1 MADVKTLPPGSKIG
15 VIGGGQLG
23 RMLAIAARYMGYRV
37 IVLDPD
43 PDCPAGQVAD
53 EQIVAK
59 YESREAARDLAR
71 RADVVTYEFENVDA
85 EAVEAAEEVG
95 RVLPSS
101 QVLRTSQHRVKE
113 KLAVAGAGFSTAP
126 FMAVSQEADLEAA
139 VRTIGLPGVLKTAT
153 MGYDGKGQA
162 VVHSLAEAQT
172 AYRDMQGHAG
182 GHGPHPRAAG
192 PARGRGGADTGAV
205 ELIYER
211 FVQFTKE
218 LSVICA
224 RDQSGRTVAFPCT
237 ENVHRNGIL
246 DVSIAPARV
255 SAKVADEASAIAA
268 GIAERLDVTGLMAVE
283 MFLTGDGH
291 VLVNELAPRPHNS
304 GHWTIEGCRTSQYE
318 QLVRVLCGLPLG
330 TVEMP
335 RPAVMVN
342 LLGDVWTEAGGAP
355 DFAAALNMP
364 GVSLH
369 IYGKAEARPGRKMGH
384 LTAVAADVE
393 LALAR
398 ALEAREWLTR
408 RV

>member
-1 MADVKTLPPGSKIG
+1 MVEVKTLPPGSKIG

-23 RMLAIAARYMGYRV
+23 RMLAMAARYMGYRV
-37 IVLDPD
+37 IILDPD

-59 YESREAARDLAR
+59 YENRDAARDLAR

-85 EAVEAAEEVG
+85 GAVEGAEEAG

-101 QVLRTSQHRVKE
+101 QVLRTSQHRVRE
-113 KLAVAGAGFSTAP
+113 KSAVTAAGFSTAP
-126 FMAVSQEADLEAA
+126 FMAVSQEADVEAA
-139 VRTIGLPGVLKTAT
+139 VRTVGLPGVLKTAM

-162 VVHSLAEAQT
+162 VVHSLPEAQA
-172 AYRDMQGHAG
+172 AYRELQGRG
-182 GHGPHPRAAG
+182 GGPKPHPRASG
-192 PARGRGGADTGAV
+192 LARGRDNADTGAAG
-205 ELIYER
+205 LIYER
-211 FVQFTKE
+211 FVLFTKE

-224 RDQSGRTVAFPCT
+224 RDQSGRTVTFPCT
-237 ENVHRNGIL
+237 ENIHRKGIL

-255 SAKVADEASAIAA
+255 SAKVADEASAIAS
-268 GIAERLDVTGLMAVE
+268 GIARRLDVTGLLTVE
-283 MFLTGDGH
+283 MFLAADGQ

-330 TVEMP
+330 AVDVA
-335 RPAVMVN
+335 RPTVMVN
-342 LLGDVWTEAGGAP
+342 LLGDAWTEAGGAP
-355 DFAAALNMP
+355 DFAAALNVP

-369 IYGKAEARPGRKMGH
+369 IYGKTEARPGRKMGH
-384 LTAVAADVE
+384 LTAVAVAPD

-398 ALEAREWLTR
+398 ALEARQRFTR
-408 RV
+408 TL

>member
-59 YESREAARDLAR
+59 YGSRDAARDIAR

-85 EAVEAAEEVG
+85 EAVEAAEETG

-139 VRTIGLPGVLKTAT
+139 VRTVGLPGVLKTAM

-162 VVHSLAEAQT
+162 VVHSLVDAQT
-172 AYRDMQGHAG
+172 AYRELQGRSG
-182 GHGPHPRAAG
+182 AA
-192 PARGRGGADTGAV
+192 

-211 FVQFTKE
+211 FVEFTRE

-224 RDQSGRTVAFPCT
+224 RDQSGRTVTFPCT
-237 ENVHRNGIL
+237 ENVHRKGIL
-246 DVSIAPARV
+246 DISIAPARV
-255 SAKVADEASAIAA
+255 SAKVADEAAA
-268 GIAERLDVTGLMAVE
+268 VASGTAERLDVTGLMAVE
-283 MFLTGDGH
+283 MFLTQDGR

-318 QLVRVLCGLPLG
+318 QLVRVLCGLPMG
-330 TVEMP
+330 SVEMP
-335 RPAVMVN
+335 RPTVMVN
-342 LLGDVWTEAGGAP
+342 LLGDVWTEAADAP

-384 LTAVAADVE
+384 LTAVAADTE

-398 ALEAREWLTR
+398 ALEARERLR
-408 RV
+408 RGTA